1 MKGGSKHKK
10 MMKKA
15 VRGNLVLFGTQGQQ
29 QEDEDMEEEGDGEEE
44 EMKQKDRKKR
54 KRVEYSE
61 YTGDYLQQSTKLGGH
76 FLLECG
82 SDAISKSCIL
92 LSYRK

>member
-15 VRGNLVLFGTQGQQ
+15 VHGNLVLFGTQGQQ
-29 QEDEDMEEEGDGEEE
+29 QEDEGVEEGDGEEE
-44 EMKQKDRKKR
+44 EIKQKDRKKR

-61 YTGDYLQQSTKLGGH
+61 YWWRLKILTKFGG
-76 FLLECG
+76 LLHV
-82 SDAISKSCIL
+82 I
-92 LSYRK
+92 RM

>member
-10 MMKKA
+10 IMKKA

-29 QEDEDMEEEGDGEEE
+29 QEGEDGEEEGDGEEE
-44 EMKQKDRKKR
+44 EIKQKDRKKR

-61 YTGDYLQQSTKLGGH
+61 YWWRLHTANHQNSWAF
-76 FLLECG
+76 FL
-82 SDAISKSCIL
+82 
-92 LSYRK
+92 RM

>member
-1 MKGGSKHKK
+1 

-15 VRGNLVLFGTQGQQ
+15 VRGKLVLFGTQGQQ
-29 QEDEDMEEEGDGEEE
+29 QEDEDVEEEGDGEEE

-61 YTGDYLQQSTKLGGH
+61 YWWRLLTAHHQSWQAS
-76 FLLECG
+76 F
-82 SDAISKSCIL
+82 I
-92 LSYRK
+92 RM